1 MKASQHLKNLLE
13 QWEGVRQQVYLDS
26 GKEPTIGIGHL
37 LTQSERSSGKIFID
51 GMPVKYDQ
59 WLSVA
64 ECRTLLD
71 QDLKIPEKTISKL
84 VFVAL
89 TQSQYDA
96 LISFIFNLGAEAFR
110 NSTLLKLLN
119 ESKYNAVPE
128 QLRRWIHDNG
138 KVVQGLINRREK
150 EIKLWNE
157 VENA

>member
-89 TQSQYDA
+89 TQNQYDTM
-96 LISFIFNLGAEAFR
+96 ISFIFNLGAEAFR